1 MLEYIKGPATELT
14 PTYTVI
20 EAGNIGYM
28 LNISL
33 ATFEDI
39 QRSTGEIKL
48 LIHEVIREDAHV
60 LYGFFTSQERE
71 MFRLLIGV
79 SGVGPNTAIL
89 ILSSMPVTGLE
100 SVINSGDHNT
110 LKNVKG
116 IGTKTAQR
124 IIVDL
129 RDKIK
134 PTDDTLSLQ
143 SNSCG
148 SFGEVYEEALAALTA
163 LGFVRQ
169 QSQKVLKRI
178 FDADPAVKVETAI
191 KKALSMM

>member
-71 MFRLLIGV
+71 M
-79 SGVGPNTAIL
+79 
-89 ILSSMPVTGLE
+89 
-100 SVINSGDHNT
+100 
-110 LKNVKG
+110 
-116 IGTKTAQR
+116 
-124 IIVDL
+124 
-129 RDKIK
+129 
-134 PTDDTLSLQ
+134 LSL
-143 SNSCG
+143 
-148 SFGEVYEEALAALTA
+148 
-163 LGFVRQ
+163 
-169 QSQKVLKRI
+169 I
-178 FDADPAVKVETAI
+178 HI
-191 KKALSMM
+191 